1 MLLCSY
7 VLMSITSHGI
17 YSMPC
22 GVLSHAKAQ
31 SFAKHLRVKF
41 LFAMRRGGRRHNMTS
56 LRVLEV
62 SLDEEKCFCQNHKYI
77 VCCFC
82 TYSAPCGVGATQGVA
97 PSSLALGWGLLP
109 FQGVMMVLGWWR
121 FYRYLHAK
129 FRKES
134 VWFLLV

>member
-1 MLLCSY
+1 
-7 VLMSITSHGI
+7 
-17 YSMPC
+17 
-22 GVLSHAKAQ
+22 
-31 SFAKHLRVKF
+31 
-41 LFAMRRGGRRHNMTS
+41 MRRGGRRHNMTS

-82 TYSAPCGVGATQGVA
+82 TYSAPCGAGTTQGVA
-97 PSSLALGWGLLP
+97 PLSLALGWGLLP

-134 VWFLLV
+134 VWFRLV

>member
-1 MLLCSY
+1 MASPFTVHLIGFDIRTKEHILC
-7 VLMSITSHGI
+7 V
-17 YSMPC
+17 
-22 GVLSHAKAQ
+22 
-31 SFAKHLRVKF
+31 FAISLYTRMV
-41 LFAMRRGGRRHNMTS
+41 RGRRHNMTS

-82 TYSAPCGVGATQGVA
+82 TYSAPCGAGATQGVA

-134 VWFLLV
+134 VWFRLV